1 MWESAR
7 PAARPY
13 CSFWLSVPGKL
24 VQDTRLMAYAIIKA
38 DGKSF
43 RVAVGDKVNMNHLDL
58 EEGATAT
65 FDQVLAF
72 GEGENLRLGTPTLE
86 GASVT
91 AKVTKQFKA
100 PKVIVFHFKRR
111 KGYHKK
117 KGHRQPMTE
126 LEITGIN
133 A

>member
-1 MWESAR
+1 
-7 PAARPY
+7 
-13 CSFWLSVPGKL
+13 
-24 VQDTRLMAYAIIKA
+24 MAYAIIKA

-43 RVAVGDKVNMNHLDL
+43 KVAVGDKVNMNSLDL
-58 EEGATAT
+58 AEGDTTT

-72 GEGENLRLGTPTLE
+72 GEGENIRLGSPTIE

-91 AKVTKQFKA
+91 AKVVKQYKA
-100 PKVIVFHFKRR
+100 PKVIIFHFKRR
-111 KGYHKK
+111 KGFHKK